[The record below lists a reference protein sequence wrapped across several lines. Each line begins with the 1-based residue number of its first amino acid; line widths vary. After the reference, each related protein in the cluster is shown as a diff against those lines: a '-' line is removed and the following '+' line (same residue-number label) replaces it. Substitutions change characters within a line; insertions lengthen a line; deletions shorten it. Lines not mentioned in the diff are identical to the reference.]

1 MEPSQAIVRTL
12 PVAEISRSKIREN
25 LAREA
30 DLSREHGVPAIAV
43 GAELDA
49 LGHGAALVAQL
60 ASEAGFVAV
69 TVSDGVQQ
77 VVAPPGAPA
86 APCAP
91 GAPGAPAVVM
101 TSTVPVRRVVG
112 AERGTSAAMRLT
124 GEILSVKVLRAGESV
139 SYGYTFTAPHDTQI
153 ALVTGGYAQGIVRSL
168 GNRLTVSVAGERRPI
183 VGRVAMDA
191 CVVDLGTTGAVRG
204 DAVVFLGDAAR
215 HEPTILEWAEITNM
229 QPEELLAGIGLRAQR
244 VVVA

>member
-60 ASEAGFVAV
+60 AREAGFVAV

-77 VVAPPGAPA
+77 VVAPPA
-86 APCAP
+86 APDAP
-91 GAPGAPAVVM
+91 GAPGVVM

-124 GEILSVKVLRAGESV
+124 GEILSVKVLRAGEGV
-139 SYGYTFTAPHDTQI
+139 SYGYTFTATHDTQI
-153 ALVTGGYAQGIVRSL
+153 ALVTGGYAQGVVRSL

-204 DAVVFLGDAAR
+204 DAVVFLGDEAR
-215 HEPTILEWAEITNM
+215 HEPTIFEWAEISNM